1 MGSTVVWKGLAGS
14 CFFMLS
20 SARKLTQS
28 PPREVPLLP
37 PEESAGTNFSFRGR
51 PLPGDI
57 ASEGIEAETA
67 TERPAASSGEAI
79 SPNLLAILQSPIS
92 HARLTVREGALET
105 IERSQAAERYGIED
119 GIPLLLDRDLNDLD
133 PQEQR
138 VVHSFEL
145 FAESYYSKNYAA
157 SVSSER
163 TARFDSVI
171 ELVRS
176 LSPVGR
182 LVADVGSGPA
192 VFAEPV
198 QSLGAG
204 YVAIDLSLRNLL
216 SAKRRLD
223 HLDAIVA
230 STTNLPVQDEAFD
243 LVLCIGCL
251 EYVTRPRQ
259 AIGELLRVTRTGGHV
274 LMSFANSRSPRRWWD
289 EGVVHPTVRLRSRF
303 TREAAGYKRSLVSP
317 TEAASLVSDY
327 GGKVELVEHLGQGL
341 LGYPLSEWGWLR
353 DLAEHLQ
360 SRSEV
365 ALTRCSEFLLL
376 ASRHV

>member
-1 MGSTVVWKGLAGS
+1 VVWTGLAGS
-14 CFFMLS
+14 CFFTLS

-28 PPREVPLLP
+28 PPREVLLLR
-37 PEESAGTNFSFRGR
+37 PEESAGTNSSFRGR
-51 PLPGDI
+51 SLPGDI
-57 ASEGIEAETA
+57 ASEGIEADTA
-67 TERPAASSGEAI
+67 TKRPAASSDEAI
-79 SPNLLAILQSPIS
+79 SSDLLAILQSPIS

-119 GIPLLLDRDLNDLD
+119 GIPILLGRDLNDLD

-145 FAESYYSKNYAA
+145 FAESYYSKNYAV

-163 TARFDSVI
+163 TARFDRVI
-171 ELVRS
+171 DLLRS
-176 LSPVGR
+176 LSPLGP

-204 YVAIDLSLRNLL
+204 YVAIDLSLHNLL
-216 SAKRRLD
+216 SAQRRLA
-223 HLDAIVA
+223 HLDAIVG

-243 LVLCIGCL
+243 LVLCVGCL
-251 EYVTRPRQ
+251 EYVTCPRQ

-289 EGVVHPTVRLRSRF
+289 EGVVHPAVRVRSRF
-303 TREAAGYKRSLVSP
+303 TRQPVGYKRSLVSP
-317 TEAASLVSDY
+317 TEAASLVSHY
-327 GGKVELVEHLGQGL
+327 GGRVELVDHLGQGL
-341 LGYPLSEWGWLR
+341 LGYPLSEWGRLR
-353 DLAEHLQ
+353 DLAENLQ

-365 ALTRCSEFLLL
+365 ASRRCSEFLVL